1 VTIYCENQQSIARRI
16 NRDCALSNWQDW
28 RWQIK
33 HSIQSIDS
41 FESLLD
47 IRFPPDER
55 RELALTLRKFPLSIT
70 PYYLSLI
77 DTDDYRNCPVFRQ
90 AFPSPAELN
99 IGNCDLSDPLA
110 EDQDSPAPGIT
121 HRYPDRVLFHVSN
134 VCSMYCRH
142 CTRKRKVGDDG
153 HIPGREEL
161 EQGLAYI
168 RATPQVR
175 DVILS
180 GGDPLLLADEKLDGI
195 LKALRAIPHVEII
208 RIGSRVPV
216 VLPQRITPAL
226 VRVLRKYHPLFLNT
240 HFNHPDE
247 ITEQAAKACARLA
260 DAGIPLG
267 NQSVLLRGVN
277 DDPAVMK
284 RLMQKLLA
292 IRVRPYYLYQAD
304 MVQGTNHF
312 RTSVEEG
319 LEIIRALRG
328 HSSGLGV
335 PAYVI
340 DAPGGGGK
348 IPLLPDYLQSLGE
361 EVVLMNYLGETYR
374 YANVAPEVPEERR
387 RVANEQG

>member
-1 VTIYCENQQSIARRI
+1 METWQKILQASLTRPADVTRRFGIDPAPLEAVAAEYPMRI
-16 NRDCALSNWQDW
+16 N
-28 RWQIK
+28 
-33 HSIQSIDS
+33 
-41 FESLLD
+41 
-47 IRFPPDER
+47 
-55 RELALTLRKFPLSIT
+55 

-77 DTDDYRNCPVFRQ
+77 KEVNDSIWRQ
-90 AFPSPAELN
+90 AVPAAEELQD
-99 IGNCDLSDPLA
+99 GVCPADPL
-110 EDQDSPAPGIT
+110 EEENQSPVPNLV
-121 HRYPDRVLFHVSN
+121 HRYPDRVLFL
-134 VCSMYCRH
+134 VCSECAMYCRF
-142 CTRKRKVGDDG
+142 CTRKRKVGG
-153 HIPGREEL
+153 ENMQITRETIEG
-161 EQGLAYI
+161 GLDYI
-168 RATPQVR
+168 RNHAEIR

-226 VRVLRKYHPLFLNT
+226 VRVLRKYHPLYLNT

-247 ITEQAAKACARLA
+247 ITEQAVKACARLA

-284 RLMQKLLA
+284 RLMQKLLT

-304 MVQGTNHF
+304 MVRGTNHF

-361 EVVLMNYLGETYR
+361 EVVLKNYLGDTYR

-387 RVANEQG
+387 RVVNAQG